1 MIKGQCLVCGGQ
13 ESVIEKNIR
22 VLFFYELEGQ
32 KDRKIIMFKG
42 VIESVMNKNVLIIDK
57 NEILMF
63 LIESLFILFFGCIS
77 VFNIIYNINSD
88 V

>member
-1 MIKGQCLVCGGQ
+1 M
-13 ESVIEKNIR
+13 NWR
-22 VLFFYELEGQ
+22 V
-32 KDRKIIMFKG
+32 RKIIMFKG

-77 VFNIIYNINSD
+77 VFRK
-88 V
+88 